1 MWETRQSVSSGGGA
15 SAQRAI
21 FRIGPQPYTAFSGVN
36 PMDSNVRQSR

>member
-1 MWETRQSVSSGGGA
+1 MWETRQSVSSGGA

-21 FRIGPQPYTAFSGVN
+21 FRIGPQSYTAFSEFN